1 MIDMDNTILQVTNS
15 LPTVDELKESSLD
28 SGTTLTPL
36 SITDTGYIVR
46 VPEYTG
52 EPTADAESLYYAEL
66 KLLTTYCRN
75 CLDNKMKDKIIM
87 FLLKKTLYDNAITLQ
102 LEDDAKQYFDEMM
115 NLLDLKT
122 CNCTINDCNNCK
134 DGYCRLCK

>member
-1 MIDMDNTILQVTNS
+1 MDNTILQVAGS

-28 SGTTLTPL
+28 SGTTITPL
-36 SITDTGYIVR
+36 SVTDTGYIVR

-52 EPTADAESLYYAEL
+52 EPTEDAESLYYAEI

-122 CNCTINDCNNCK
+122 CNCTINDCKNCK

>member
-1 MIDMDNTILQVTNS
+1 MDNTILQVAGS

-28 SGTTLTPL
+28 SGTTITPL
-36 SITDTGYIVR
+36 S

-52 EPTADAESLYYAEL
+52 EPTEDAESLYYAEI

-122 CNCTINDCNNCK
+122 CNCTINDCKNCK